1 MSSAQTEKQAQWRAC
16 SPERLFRWL
25 YRAKARERGKAKV
38 SRAALRVQSG
48 SIAGEDRKRNDMK
61 TRIIGTGSCL
71 PKTVVTND
79 DLSKY
84 MDTSDE
90 WISSRTGIRE
100 RHLAVE
106 ETTASMSIEAAKR
119 AMENANVTAAEID
132 LIILGTVSGDF
143 VTPACACE
151 VQAAIGADRAVAFDI
166 NAACSGFMFAL
177 NIANAYI
184 QAGLYRT
191 ALILG
196 AETLSKIVDWED
208 RSTCVLFG
216 DGAGAA
222 VVRGDENCGM
232 LSFDQGSDGA
242 KGDVLACPGRA
253 NNNPLIKA
261 DQTLRYV
268 HMDGQEVYK
277 FAVTTVPASLQKTI
291 EAAGL
296 TPSDIDYFALHQAN
310 IRIIQSVSKRLH
322 VSDDKFPISLD
333 HCGNISAASVPI
345 LLDEMNR
352 KGLLKPGMKV
362 ALSGFGGG
370 LTWASAVIEW

>member
-1 MSSAQTEKQAQWRAC
+1 MREKM
-16 SPERLFRWL
+16 
-25 YRAKARERGKAKV
+25 G
-38 SRAALRVQSG
+38 
-48 SIAGEDRKRNDMK
+48 
-61 TRIIGTGSCL
+61 TRIIGTGSYL
-71 PKTVVTND
+71 PGTVVTND
-79 DLSKY
+79 DLSKI

-100 RHLAVE
+100 RHLVKE
-106 ETTASMSIEAAKR
+106 ETTASMSVEASKR
-119 AMENANVTAAEID
+119 AIENAGISAEEID
-132 LIILGTVSGDF
+132 LIIVGTVSADH

-151 VQAAIGADRAVAFDI
+151 VQAAIGAVNAVAFDI
-166 NAACSGFMFAL
+166 NAACSGFMFAM
-177 NIANAYI
+177 NIAHVYL
-184 QAGLYRT
+184 QMGVYKT

-196 AETLSKIVDWED
+196 AETLSKIMDWND

-222 VVRGDENCGM
+222 VVRVEERGG
-232 LSFDQGSDGA
+232 LLAYDQGSDGV
-242 KGDVLACPGRA
+242 KGSVLACKNRS
-253 NNNPLIKA
+253 NNNPLI
-261 DQTLRYV
+261 QTSKELEYV

-277 FAVTTVPASLQKTI
+277 FAVTAVPASLHKTI

-296 TPSDIDYFALHQAN
+296 TVEDIDYFALHQAN
-310 IRIIQSVSKRLH
+310 IRILQAVAKRLK
-322 VSDDKFPISLD
+322 VSEDKFPISLD

-352 KGLLKPGMKV
+352 KGLLKPGMKI

>member
-1 MSSAQTEKQAQWRAC
+1 MS
-16 SPERLFRWL
+16 
-25 YRAKARERGKAKV
+25 V
-38 SRAALRVQSG
+38 
-48 SIAGEDRKRNDMK
+48 
-61 TRIIGTGSCL
+61 
-71 PKTVVTND
+71 
-79 DLSKY
+79 
-84 MDTSDE
+84 
-90 WISSRTGIRE
+90 
-100 RHLAVE
+100 
-106 ETTASMSIEAAKR
+106 EAARR
-119 AMENANVTAAEID
+119 ALDNAGVTAEEID
-132 LIILGTVSGDF
+132 LIILGTVSADY

-151 VQAAIGADRAVAFDI
+151 VQAALGAKNAVAFDV

-196 AETLSKIVDWED
+196 AETLSKIVDWND
-208 RSTCVLFG
+208 RGTCVLFG

-222 VVRGDENCGM
+222 VVRGDEQYGM
-232 LSFDQGSDGA
+232 LAFDQGSDGT
-242 KGDVLACPGRA
+242 KGDVLACPGRT
-253 NNNPLIKA
+253 NNNPLIET
-261 DQTLRYV
+261 DQKTAYV

-296 TPSDIDYFALHQAN
+296 TPEDIDYFALHQAN

-322 VSDDKFPISLD
+322 ISEDKFPISLD

-352 KGLLKPGMKV
+352 HGLLKPGMKI
-362 ALSGFGGG
+362 AMSGFGGG
-370 LTWASAVIEW
+370 LTWASAVFQW

>member
-1 MSSAQTEKQAQWRAC
+1 
-16 SPERLFRWL
+16 
-25 YRAKARERGKAKV
+25 
-38 SRAALRVQSG
+38 
-48 SIAGEDRKRNDMK
+48 MK

-119 AMENANVTAAEID
+119 AMENANVAAAEID

-208 RSTCVLFG
+208 RSTCGLFG

-253 NNNPLIKA
+253 NNNPLVKA
-261 DQTLRYV
+261 DRTPRYV

-296 TPSDIDYFALHQAN
+296 TPADIDYFALHQAN

-352 KGLLKPGMKV
+352 KGLLKPGMRV